1 MPKFCAFSNRI
12 YKNKLDENTN
22 NEIYDTLRVCN
33 KMKAKA
39 YKLSYNSK
47 YKKHKY
53 EKSVQLLL
61 KDEFN
66 VSSDYYINSARKEA
80 EANLSSQNEKLKLD
94 IDNLKNQIK
103 VRENKI
109 KDTQKALDNKLKVKD
124 SLIKISKVIKE
135 NKELELEYNQFKLEN
150 PNSKKKL
157 KLKKLPKFKTYKG
170 AREYLI
176 DEEIL
181 TFGVRRLKKD
191 DLIFNIYT
199 FEVCYLNNQINKLK
213 NRLKQLKFGLNKAKN
228 KLNKLQ
234 NNPPKQACFGS
245 SKLFKKQ
252 FTTNIKHSV
261 WKQQFD
267 RKRNKSFTVSGRYDA
282 VQGNFVFRYSDNKL
296 TFKSI
301 NNNTVEIDNI
311 HFPYGQ
317 DKVEDALNMPKAQRK
332 AVAWSIEDYDDY
344 YIFKCIIE
352 LPKNE
357 NLNYSR
363 DNGIVSY
370 DINYDH
376 IAWSDLNKQGS
387 LVDRG
392 VIKFNLDG
400 KSSNQATNIIEEAVK
415 QLCDIAVSKNKPL
428 GGEDLNTE
436 ESKSKLMYGNP
447 KRNKKLSQF
456 AYSEMMTAIDSRA
469 YKSNLYVYK
478 RNPAYTS
485 QIGKL
490 KYMKPLGLSIHDS
503 ASYVIGRRCLGYKEK
518 IPKIYKK
525 FLSNELKNKHHWS
538 QWNYIS
544 KNLKEIKTKKFY
556 QNIETKNYKNIT
568 ELKIDLANIANES

>member
-12 YKNKLDENTN
+12 YKNKLDENTV
-22 NEIYDTLRVCN
+22 NEITDTLSVCN
-33 KMKAKA
+33 KIKAKA

-53 EKSVQLLL
+53 EKSIQLLL

-66 VSSDYYINSARKEA
+66 VTSDYYVNSARKEA
-80 EANLSSQNEKLKLD
+80 DATLSSQSEKLKLD

-103 VRENKI
+103 VREKKI
-109 KDTQKALDNKLKVKD
+109 KDTEKTLENKLKVKD

-135 NKELELEYNQFKLEN
+135 NKELELEYNKFKLEN

-170 AREYLI
+170 AREYLV
-176 DEEIL
+176 DEESL
-181 TFGVRRLKKD
+181 TFGVRRRKKD

-199 FEVCYLNNQINKLK
+199 FEICYLNNQISKLR
-213 NRLKQLKFGLNKAKN
+213 NRLKQLKFGLNRAKN

-234 NNPPKQACFGS
+234 NNPPKQVCFGS

-252 FTTNIKHSV
+252 FTTNIKHPV
-261 WKQQFD
+261 WKEQFD

-282 VQGNFVFRYSDNKL
+282 VQGNFVFRYNDKKL
-296 TFKSI
+296 VFKSI
-301 NNNTVEIDNI
+301 NNKEITIDNLY
-311 HFPYGQ
+311 FPYGQ

-332 AVAWSIEDYDDY
+332 AAAWSIEDMGDY
-344 YIFKCIIE
+344 YIFKCIVE

-363 DNGIVSY
+363 EDGIVSY

-376 IAWSDLNKQGS
+376 IAWADLNKQGS

-392 VIKFNLDG
+392 IIKFDLDN

-436 ESKSKLMYGNP
+436 ESKSKLMYGNS
-447 KRNKKLSQF
+447 KKNKKLSQF
-456 AYSEMMTAIDSRA
+456 AYSKIMSAIDSRA

-503 ASYVIGRRCLGYKEK
+503 AAYVIGRRCLGFKEK
-518 IPKIYKK
+518 LPKIYSK
-525 FLSNELKNKHHWS
+525 FLSSELKTKHHWS

-544 KNLKEIKTKKFY
+544 KNLKNVNISNFY

-568 ELKIDLANIANES
+568 ELKTVLSNI

>member
-12 YKNKLDENTN
+12 YKNKLDENTV
-22 NEIYDTLRVCN
+22 NEITDTLSVCN
-33 KMKAKA
+33 KIKAKA

-53 EKSVQLLL
+53 EKSIQLLL

-66 VSSDYYINSARKEA
+66 VTSDYYVNSARKEA
-80 EANLSSQNEKLKLD
+80 DATLSSQSEKLKLD

-135 NKELELEYNQFKLEN
+135 NKELELEYNKFKLEN

-170 AREYLI
+170 AREYLV
-176 DEEIL
+176 DEESL
-181 TFGVRRLKKD
+181 TFGVRRRKKD

-199 FEVCYLNNQINKLK
+199 FEICYLNNQISKLR
-213 NRLKQLKFGLNKAKN
+213 NRLKQLKFGLNRAKN

-234 NNPPKQACFGS
+234 NNPPKQVCFGS

-252 FTTNIKHSV
+252 FTTNVKHSV
-261 WKQQFD
+261 WKEQFD
-267 RKRNKSFTVSGRYDA
+267 RKRNKSFTVSGRCDA
-282 VQGNFVFRYSDNKL
+282 VQGNFVFRYNDKKL
-296 TFKSI
+296 VFKSI
-301 NNNTVEIDNI
+301 NNKEITIDNLY
-311 HFPYGQ
+311 FPYGQ

-332 AVAWSIEDYDDY
+332 AAAWSIEDMGDY
-344 YIFKCIIE
+344 YIFKCIVEI
-352 LPKNE
+352 PKNE

-363 DNGIVSY
+363 EDGIISY

-376 IAWSDLNKQGS
+376 IAWANLNKQGS
-387 LVDRG
+387 LIGRG
-392 VIKFNLDG
+392 VIKFDLNN

-436 ESKSKLMYGNP
+436 ESKSKLMYGNS
-447 KRNKKLSQF
+447 KKNKKLSQF
-456 AYSEMMTAIDSRA
+456 AYSKIMSAIDSRA
-469 YKSNLYVYK
+469 YKCNLYVYK

-490 KYMKPLGLSIHDS
+490 KYMKPLGLSIHTS
-503 ASYVIGRRCLGYKEK
+503 AAYVIGRRCLGFKEK
-518 IPKIYKK
+518 VPKIYKK
-525 FLSNELKNKHHWS
+525 FLSKEQKARHHWS
-538 QWNYIS
+538 QWSYIS
-544 KNLKEIKTKKFY
+544 KSLKQVETDKFY
-556 QNIETKNYKNIT
+556 KTINAKNVNKIT
-568 ELKIDLANIANES
+568 ELKELLAL